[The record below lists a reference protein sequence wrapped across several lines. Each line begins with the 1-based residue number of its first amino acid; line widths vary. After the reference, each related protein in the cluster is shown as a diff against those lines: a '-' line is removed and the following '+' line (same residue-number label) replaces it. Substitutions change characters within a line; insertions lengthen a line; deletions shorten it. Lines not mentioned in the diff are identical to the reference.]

1 MNRRNAIRTVVII
14 SAGAALLPSCRD
26 ANTTYI
32 QLKNISFTGKQQEM
46 LADLSETIIP
56 KTKAFA
62 GAKDLKAPEFVLL
75 MLDDCTSPDDQQ
87 AFTKSMSA
95 FEDACRKKW
104 DNSFNKCSSQQKIE
118 FLKELESKTEEDDA
132 KKFYKTVK
140 RLTVQAFT
148 SSKEYLEG
156 VRKYKIIPGSAFK
169 GCVPVNQA

>member
-14 SAGAALLPSCRD
+14 SAGAVLLPSCRD
-26 ANTTYI
+26 ADTTYI

-56 KTKAFA
+56 KTNAFP

-75 MLDDCTSPDDQQ
+75 MLDDCASPDDQQ
-87 AFTKSMSA
+87 SFTKSMNS
-95 FEDACRKKW
+95 FEEACKKKW
-104 DNSFNKCSSQQKIE
+104 DKPFVKCSPQQKIE
-118 FLKELESKTEEDDA
+118 FLKALENRTEEDDA
-132 KKFYKTVK
+132 KRFYKTVK
-140 RLTVQAFT
+140 RLTLQAFT